1 METSLNSMSETNE
14 LNEANNTAEADM
26 TGLAEQSDEN
36 SDKRFSEEV
45 NLSVLKGLLNQAFHL
60 EDKDLRTYS
69 PLTLAYI
76 GDGVYEL
83 VIRTILVKKGNCPVN
98 QLHRKAS
105 SLVKAGTQSS
115 MMEVIEPML
124 TDEEHSVYRRG
135 RNAHSPTRAKHATM
149 ADYRRATGF
158 EALMGYL
165 YLKDDFSRIIEL
177 VRAGIGEDQ
186 I

>member
-1 METSLNSMSETNE
+1 MTNTNDSNMNDSAVNNFNFGE
-14 LNEANNTAEADM
+14 L
-26 TGLAEQSDEN
+26 
-36 SDKRFSEEV
+36 K
-45 NLSVLKGLLNQAFHL
+45 KGFHEAFHL
-60 EDKDLRTYS
+60 EEKDLRTYS

-83 VIRTILVKKGNCPVN
+83 VIRTVLVKKGNCPVN

-105 SLVKAGTQSS
+105 SLVKAASQSA
-115 MMEVIEPML
+115 MMEFIEPML
-124 TDEEHSVYRRG
+124 TEEEHSVYRRG
-135 RNAHSPTRAKHATM
+135 RNAHSPTMAKHATM

-165 YLKDDFSRIIEL
+165 YLKEDFGRIVEL
-177 VRAGIGEDQ
+177 VRAGIREDQ

>member
-1 METSLNSMSETNE
+1 MTNTNDSNMNDSAVNNFNFGE
-14 LNEANNTAEADM
+14 L
-26 TGLAEQSDEN
+26 
-36 SDKRFSEEV
+36 K
-45 NLSVLKGLLNQAFHL
+45 KGFHEAFHL
-60 EDKDLRTYS
+60 EEKDLRTYS

-83 VIRTILVKKGNCPVN
+83 VIRTVLVKKGNCPVN

-105 SLVKAGTQSS
+105 SLVKAASQSA
-115 MMEVIEPML
+115 MMEFIEPML
-124 TDEEHSVYRRG
+124 TEEEHSVYRRG
-135 RNAHSPTRAKHATM
+135 RNAHSPTMAKHATM

-165 YLKDDFSRIIEL
+165 YLKEDFGRIVEL

>member
-1 METSLNSMSETNE
+1 METGLI
-14 LNEANNTAEADM
+14 DM
-26 TGLAEQSDEN
+26 TNTNDSNMNDSA
-36 SDKRFSEEV
+36 V
-45 NLSVLKGLLNQAFHL
+45 NNFNFGELKKGFHEAFHL
-60 EDKDLRTYS
+60 EEKDLRTYS

-83 VIRTILVKKGNCPVN
+83 VIRTVLVKKGNCPVN

-105 SLVKAGTQSS
+105 SLVKAASQSA
-115 MMEVIEPML
+115 MMEFIEPML
-124 TDEEHSVYRRG
+124 TEEEHSVYRRG
-135 RNAHSPTRAKHATM
+135 RNAHSPTMAKHATM

-165 YLKDDFSRIIEL
+165 YLKEDFGRIVEL
-177 VRAGIGEDQ
+177 VRAGIREDQ